1 MSGGSQIRGY
11 RVYKNNILTGDVLP
25 DQLSF
30 LITENLVAGL
40 TYQLSVSA
48 YNDVGEGEISN

>member
-25 DQLSF
+25 DQLSL